1 VKTRAAFF
9 IALRYLLGRAKE
21 GGRYLKGAA
30 AGIALS
36 LVPIVVTLIVAD
48 GMIRGITDR
57 YLELGTG
64 HFQIY
69 NYGDPS
75 NPEEPA
81 DMLKNVPGVRGV
93 WAEKHG
99 LGILVGNKG
108 SRGATIRA
116 VEPSFWEDEGSK
128 KYLKTISGEAGITTN
143 RDVLLGEELAES
155 IGAEV
160 GSPVRIMTFRTGTD
174 GRSIPRVTVFTVG
187 GIISSGYRELDSLWC
202 VMSLEAGTAFLPENA
217 VSYLMVKTENPYDNA
232 EAAAS
237 RFEALLGPGFG
248 IYTWKSL
255 QRSQYS
261 SYESTRQ
268 LLLFIM
274 ALIVLI
280 AAVNVSSAT
289 SMLAIERR
297 RDIAVLKAAG
307 ASPAFT
313 CGVFLWGSFLT
324 GLTGSVLGISAGLL
338 MGSSVNHLIRGLE
351 RALSFFTGLF
361 NGGAVTIL
369 DSSYYL
375 ETIPII
381 IDKTAVLLIG
391 VFTILS
397 SGLASW
403 IPARRAGKV
412 KPVEILRKYYP
423 AELFYR
429 KKRTFRLLI

>member
-1 VKTRAAFF
+1 VRVRAAFF

-30 AGIALS
+30 AGVALS
-36 LVPIVVTLIVAD
+36 LIPIVVTLIVAD

-69 NYGDPS
+69 DYGDAS
-75 NPEEPA
+75 NPENPA
-81 DMLKNVPGVRGV
+81 DMIKTVPGVRGV

-99 LGILVGNKG
+99 LGILIGNRG

-116 VEPSFWEDEGSK
+116 VESSFWEDGGSK
-128 KYLKTISGEAGITTN
+128 KYLKTISGGAEITTD
-143 RDVLLGEELAES
+143 RDVLLGEELAGS

-160 GSPVRIMTFRTGTD
+160 GSAVRIMTFRTGA
-174 GRSIPRVTVFTVG
+174 GGGSIPRVTVFTVR

-217 VSYLMVKTENPYDNA
+217 VSYLMVKIDDPYGGA
-232 EAAAS
+232 EEAAS
-237 RFEALLGPGFG
+237 RFGTLLGPGFG

-274 ALIVLI
+274 ALIVLV

-297 RDIAVLKAAG
+297 RDIAVLKAGG

-313 CGVFLWGSFLT
+313 CTIFLWGGFLT
-324 GLTGSVLGISAGLL
+324 GLAGSVLGISTGLL
-338 MGSSVNHLIRGLE
+338 IGSSVNYLIRGLE
-351 RALSFFTGLF
+351 RALSFFSGLF

-369 DSSYYL
+369 DSGYYL
-375 ETIPII
+375 ETIPVII
-381 IDKTAVLLIG
+381 NRTAVFLIG
-391 VFTILS
+391 IFTILS
-397 SGLASW
+397 SVLASW
-403 IPARRAGKV
+403 IPAHRAGKV
-412 KPVEILRKYYP
+412 KPVEILRKY
-423 AELFYR
+423 
-429 KKRTFRLLI
+429 